1 MNEPGAQW
9 LQGEPAMIDA
19 GAALAARLAPTDLVV
34 VAGDLGAGK
43 TTLVRGILR
52 GLGHEGP
59 VPSPTFTLLEPYR
72 INGVDV
78 IHADLYRLKD
88 PDELEMLGMRDYLG
102 ACLCLVE
109 WPERAGG
116 WLPEPDW
123 RIDLSGSGE
132 AGRSL
137 RLTERG

>member
-1 MNEPGAQW
+1 MV
-9 LQGEPAMIDA
+9 DA
-19 GAALAARLAPTDLVV
+19 GVSLAPRLAPTDLVF

-52 GLGHEGP
+52 GLGHDGP

-72 INGVDV
+72 IGGVDV

-88 PDELEMLGMRDYLG
+88 PGELEMLGMRDYLG
-102 ACLCLVE
+102 TCLCLVE

-116 WLPEPDW
+116 WLPAPDW

-132 AGRSL
+132 AGRTLCLSA
-137 RLTERG
+137 RD